1 MSNTHTNAV
10 STPAMAAGKRQLMDA
25 ALRMMARQHQ
35 AETLSLREL
44 AREAGLNHNT
54 FYRHFDSLSQLQ
66 AELMADFT
74 AQLREGTRAARADVA
89 RDPSVV
95 RRVVGWLFDFAAAH
109 HDLFLVAYR
118 TLHGPPSE
126 GRLGLQLCMDEL
138 RRDMLTEQRA
148 MKLLPEGHDEVWLRV
163 LGVYGRVVYALVVR
177 YLEAPDQRDVLLR
190 ESEELLAILV
200 AGAMTLYPVATPLST
215 PVQRTSAAR
224 KRRTP

>member
-1 MSNTHTNAV
+1 MKN
-10 STPAMAAGKRQLMDA
+10 PEMAAGKRQLMDA
-25 ALRMMARQHQ
+25 AMRLLARQQQ

-66 AELMADFT
+66 VQLMDEFT

-95 RRVVGWLFDFAAAH
+95 RRVVGWLFDFAAQH
-109 HDLFLVAYR
+109 RDLFMVAYR

-126 GRLGLQLCMDEL
+126 GRLGLQRCLDEL
-138 RRDMLTEQRA
+138 RRDMLREQRA

-163 LGVYGRVVYALVVR
+163 LAVYGRAVYALVVR
-177 YLEAPDQRDVLLR
+177 YLEGPEQRDALLA

-200 AGAMTLYPVATPLST
+200 VGTVAQHP
-215 PVQRTSAAR
+215 PAPPHVSATA
-224 KRRTP
+224 T

>member
-1 MSNTHTNAV
+1 MKN
-10 STPAMAAGKRQLMDA
+10 PEMAAGKRQLMDA
-25 ALRMMARQHQ
+25 AMRLMARQHQ

-66 AELMADFT
+66 VQLMDEFT

-89 RDPSVV
+89 RDPSVA
-95 RRVVGWLFDFAAAH
+95 RRVVGWLFDFAAQH
-109 HDLFLVAYR
+109 RDLFMVAYR

-126 GRLGLQLCMDEL
+126 GRLGLQRCLDEL
-138 RRDMLTEQRA
+138 RRDMLLEQRA

-163 LGVYGRVVYALVVR
+163 LAVYGRAVYALVVR
-177 YLEAPDQRDVLLR
+177 YLEGPEQRDALLA

-200 AGAMTLYPVATPLST
+200 VGTVARHPPATK
-215 PVQRTSAAR
+215 A
-224 KRRTP
+224 KR

>member
-1 MSNTHTNAV
+1 
-10 STPAMAAGKRQLMDA
+10 
-25 ALRMMARQHQ
+25 
-35 AETLSLREL
+35 
-44 AREAGLNHNT
+44 
-54 FYRHFDSLSQLQ
+54 
-66 AELMADFT
+66 
-74 AQLREGTRAARADVA
+74 
-89 RDPSVV
+89 
-95 RRVVGWLFDFAAAH
+95 
-109 HDLFLVAYR
+109 VAYR

-148 MKLLPEGHDEVWLRV
+148 MKLLPQGHDEVWLRV

>member
-1 MSNTHTNAV
+1 MKN
-10 STPAMAAGKRQLMDA
+10 PEMAAGKRQLMDA
-25 ALRMMARQHQ
+25 AMRLMARQQQ

-66 AELMADFT
+66 VQLMDEFT

-95 RRVVGWLFDFAAAH
+95 RRVVGWLFDFAAQH
-109 HDLFLVAYR
+109 HDLFMVAYR

-126 GRLGLQLCMDEL
+126 GRLGLQRCLDEL
-138 RRDMLTEQRA
+138 RRDMLLEQRA

-163 LGVYGRVVYALVVR
+163 LAVYGRAVYALVVR
-177 YLEAPDQRDVLLR
+177 YLEDPLQREALLA
-190 ESEELLAILV
+190 ESEELLGILV
-200 AGAMTLYPVATPLST
+200 VGTVAQHPPTPRS
-215 PVQRTSAAR
+215 PS
-224 KRRTP
+224 